1 MATLFRQRPRLADR
15 QPLRVILD
23 GLCILTTAG
32 RIRQSGT
39 SDVIRQA
46 FAEFEEERSR
56 YVAEG
61 RSPCIGRVAAFNG
74 ERGRL
79 HHIQMDIT

>member
-1 MATLFRQRPRLADR
+1 MATRFPQRPRLADR

-23 GLCILTTAG
+23 GLVVITTAG

-46 FAEFEEERSR
+46 LANFEEERAR

-61 RSPCIGRVAAFNG
+61 RAPSIGRVAAFNG

-79 HHIQMDIT
+79 HHIQMDVT